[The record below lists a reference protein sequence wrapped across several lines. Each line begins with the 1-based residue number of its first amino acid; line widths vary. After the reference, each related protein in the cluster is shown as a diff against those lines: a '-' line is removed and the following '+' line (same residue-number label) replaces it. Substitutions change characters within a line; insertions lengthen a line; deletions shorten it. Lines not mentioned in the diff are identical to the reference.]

1 MLRLHSIEALGNV
14 GVERISPAL
23 VIGGQETPVFV
34 RPKPAFGLLV
44 DRGLQ
49 DVPAELS
56 NLRRVSCRREFERFV
71 VNHPVSPVGL
81 RPAFARNDF
90 GAGAER
96 QRGLHLCHADLK
108 ATKSI
113 DDHAGL
119 AGIEIEVTKHREF
132 ATALE
137 MFEHSNHGTL
147 LRDHPMAGT
156 GSEAIENLTDEG
168 VLESLR
174 DHRTIP
180 DRVSGELAEPLEI

>member
-1 MLRLHSIEALGNV
+1 
-14 GVERISPAL
+14 
-23 VIGGQETPVFV
+23 
-34 RPKPAFGLLV
+34 
-44 DRGLQ
+44 
-49 DVPAELS
+49 
-56 NLRRVSCRREFERFV
+56 V

-90 GAGAER
+90 GASAER
-96 QRGLHLCHADLK
+96 QRGLHLRY
-108 ATKSI
+108 TNFETTEGI

-119 AGIEIEVTKHREF
+119 AGIKIKITKHREF

-137 MFEHSNHGTL
+137 MFEHSNHGSL